1 MCVFCL
7 FKLRLPFSE
16 QFYVHSETDSRRGGP
31 PCAPDTHRPSLCPH
45 VTGGAFVVADEL
57 TGTRHR
63 PRVRGRHQGGSR
75 RGAFCGLGQT
85 WSGAFPRSRGH
96 TERPPCPKPA
106 ELHLSAPR
114 PRRARHTPLCP
125 HSRAFSRTPHSAQL
139 LCHVHL
145 GCSHVFSG
153 LSNIPPSGRTPVYL
167 PITYG
172 GASRSTPG
180 FNNYKYALLFT
191 GKSGGTPPALLS
203 YG

>member
-1 MCVFCL
+1 MTLPFASLCVFCL

-57 TGTRHR
+57 TGTHHR

-106 ELHLSAPR
+106 SSTCLP
-114 PRRARHTPLCP
+114 PGPVTPDTRRSVPTVEPFPGRRTVRSFSQ
-125 HSRAFSRTPHSAQL
+125 SRAFRVHPHL
-139 LCHVHL
+139 
-145 GCSHVFSG
+145 F
-153 LSNIPPSGRTPVYL
+153 
-167 PITYG
+167 
-172 GASRSTPG
+172 GAE
-180 FNNYKYALLFT
+180 
-191 GKSGGTPPALLS
+191 
-203 YG
+203 